1 MIADDDYRINTVGS
15 GFQAAKYTQFFTRD
29 RKVSYKEVFHFTG
42 NNN

>member
-29 RKVSYKEVFHFTG
+29 RKVRL
-42 NNN
+42 